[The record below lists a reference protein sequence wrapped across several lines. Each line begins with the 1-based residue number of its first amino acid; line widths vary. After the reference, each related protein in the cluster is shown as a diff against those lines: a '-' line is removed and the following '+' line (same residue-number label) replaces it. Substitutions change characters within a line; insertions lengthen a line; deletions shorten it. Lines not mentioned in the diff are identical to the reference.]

1 MNKKGFSMQW
11 ILTFYLIIIVFVF
24 AMLYG
29 KIAGNKDDTAYH
41 LDFYARDVAYG
52 IEAML
57 WAEGNV
63 SYVYPLKKY
72 YALEVNY
79 DGGKVTAKKERSWSS
94 YTFRTRE
101 EYLVEVAPYLEY
113 QGGNFENPYLITKKE
128 KLP

>member
-1 MNKKGFSMQW
+1 MQW

-63 SYVYPLKKY
+63 SYVYPLKKFY
-72 YALEVNY
+72 KLEIDPDKWDRVI
-79 DGGKVTAKKERSWSS
+79 VKKERSKST
-94 YTFRTRE
+94 YGFRTRE
-101 EYLVEVAPYLEY
+101 GYIVEIAPYVEY
-113 QGGNFENPYLITKKE
+113 TGVSLENPYLITKKE
-128 KLP
+128 GTS